1 MTPTEIEALGDE
13 RRVLEAWCCPHI
25 EDHTPAPEGYI
36 QWHSWAEKMNKTH
49 KQRKCVGCGLYAIWE
64 PRAAI
69 ARAGGE

>member
-1 MTPTEIEALGDE
+1 MTPTEIEAGDE
-13 RRVLEAWCCPHI
+13 RRVAMWPCPHI

-36 QWHSWAEKMNKTH
+36 QWHSWAAKMSKTH
-49 KQRKCVGCGLYAIWE
+49 KQRKCPGCNTFAIWE